1 MENNNEM
8 NFAEQA
14 FASFESQEVSVL
26 PFEQLAPGWHDVE
39 VKMCI
44 ITTDFMKGLR
54 NPTPK
59 PLNERPVWKDATVQ
73 LAVYFEGENHKG
85 ATRRFSRF
93 GYFKMDELLKANAE
107 MAAKCTKEGD
117 QGYAVLI
124 DKKVRV
130 QSEEATNSAGLI
142 LNRFLTAAGIP
153 AGTPGTEIC
162 KAVLGKK
169 LKVQVTEHIYNKEKY
184 FDVANFVTIDTP
196 EAELNRVP
204 QAKVKEVEEIA
215 IVPETA

>member
-1 MENNNEM
+1 MKENEEM

-26 PFEQLAPGWHDVE
+26 PFEQLAPGWHEVE

-54 NPTPK
+54 NPVAK

-93 GYFKMDELLKANAE
+93 GYFKMDELLKVNAE
-107 MAAKCTKEGD
+107 MASKCTKEGD
-117 QGYAVLI
+117 QEYAVLV
-124 DKKVRV
+124 DKKVRI

-142 LNRFLTAAGIP
+142 LNKFLTAAGIP
-153 AGTPGTEIC
+153 KGTAGTEIC

-169 LKVQVTEHIYNKEKY
+169 LKIEVTEHIYKKETY
-184 FDVANFVTIDTP
+184 YDVANFVTINTP
-196 EAELNRVP
+196 DSELNRIP
-204 QAKVKEVEEIA
+204 KAKVKEVEEIA

>member
-1 MENNNEM
+1 MADNTEM

-14 FASFESQEVSVL
+14 FANFESQEVSVL
-26 PFEQLAPGWHDVE
+26 PFEQLIPGWHDVE

-44 ITTDFMKGLR
+44 ITTDFMTGLR

-59 PLNERPVWKDATVQ
+59 PLDKRPVWKDPTVQ

-93 GYFKMDELLKANAE
+93 GYFKMDELLKVNAE

-124 DKKVRV
+124 DKKVRI

-153 AGTPGTEIC
+153 AGTPGNKIC
-162 KAVLGKK
+162 ELVIGKK
-169 LKVQVTEHIYNKEKY
+169 LKIEVTKHIYNKEEY

-196 EAELNRVP
+196 EAELSRVP
-204 QAKVKEVEEIA
+204 KAKEKTEEVA
-215 IVPETA
+215 MVPETAM